1 MKVQK
6 VVKPD
11 NQISWLVL
19 DDKFKPVAPIL
30 EFTKFL
36 EATDKSP
43 NTIKAY
49 SHHLK
54 LYWQFLTQ
62 DDISWTDICIEDLA
76 NFIRWLQSGDQDGV
90 ISIVKRDAKRTNKT
104 INLIMA
110 AVSAFYDYHSRSGKA
125 ADLKIYRDGA
135 FSGKY
140 KSFLHHITS
149 GKSIQSRV
157 LKLKEPKRGLKTLT
171 KPQVHQVIEACN
183 NLRDKFIICL
193 MYETG
198 MRIGQVLGLRHED
211 IKSGDNQIVI
221 RFRSNN
227 ENNARS
233 KSREDNLV
241 DVSSS
246 IVSLYTDYFIHEYGE
261 VESDYVFV
269 NLWDGEIGAPMKY
282 GSVITL
288 FKRIS
293 KKTGIDVTPHI
304 FRHTH
309 ATELLRAG
317 WDLAYIQKRL
327 GHSDIQT
334 TANIYAHLSSDDMK
348 KELAKFRGE
357 QCH

>member
-6 VVKPD
+6 VVKPN
-11 NQISWLVL
+11 NQIGWFVL

-62 DDISWTDICIEDLA
+62 DDISWTDIGIEDLA

-110 AVSAFYDYHSRSGKA
+110 AVSAFYDYHSRSGKV
-125 ADLKIYRDGA
+125 ADLKIYKDGA

-140 KSFLHHITS
+140 KSFLHHITK
-149 GKSIQSRV
+149 GKVAKAKV
-157 LKLKEPKRGLKTLT
+157 LNLKEPKKRIQTLT
-171 KPQVHQVIEACN
+171 KTQVKLVIDSCN
-183 NLRDKFIICL
+183 NLRDKFIVCL

-211 IKSGDNQIVI
+211 IRSGDNQVVI
-221 RFRSNN
+221 RFRSDN

-233 KSREDNLV
+233 KSRDDNVV

-246 IVSLYTDYFIHEYGE
+246 IISLYTDYFIYEYGE
-261 VESDYVFV
+261 IESDYVFV
-269 NLWDGEIGAPMKY
+269 NLWDGEIGSPMKY

-309 ATELLRAG
+309 ATELLRSG

-334 TANIYAHLSSDDMK
+334 TANTYAHLTNDDMK

-357 QCH
+357 K

>member
-171 KPQVHQVIEACN
+171 KPQVQQVIEACN

>member
-6 VVKPD
+6 VVKPN

-19 DDKFKPVAPIL
+19 DDKFKPVSPIL

-43 NTIKAY
+43 NTIKSY

-62 DDISWTDICIEDLA
+62 DDIRWTDIGIEDLA

-110 AVSAFYDYHSRSGKA
+110 AVSSFYDYHSRSGKVGE
-125 ADLKIYRDGA
+125 LKIYKDGA

-140 KSFLHHITS
+140 KSFLHHIS
-149 GKSIQSRV
+149 KGKVAKTKV
-157 LKLKEPKRGLKTLT
+157 LNLKEPKKRIQTLT
-171 KPQVHQVIEACN
+171 KAQVKQIIDACN
-183 NLRDKFIICL
+183 NLRDKFIVCL

-198 MRIGQVLGLRHED
+198 IRIGQVLGLRHED
-211 IKSGDNQIVI
+211 IKSGDNQIAI
-221 RFRSNN
+221 RFRANN
-227 ENNARS
+227 ENYARS

-246 IVSLYTDYFIHEYGE
+246 IISLYTDYFIHEYGE
-261 VESDYVFV
+261 IESDYVFV

-293 KKTGIDVTPHI
+293 KKTGVDVTPHI

-317 WDLAYIQKRL
+317 WDLSYVQKRL

-334 TANIYAHLSSDDMK
+334 TANIYAHITSDDMK
-348 KELAKFRGE
+348 KELARFRGGK
-357 QCH
+357 

>member
-1 MKVQK
+1 VKVQK

-110 AVSAFYDYHSRSGKA
+110 AVSAFYDYHSRSGKV

-171 KPQVHQVIEACN
+171 KPQVQQVIEACN

-211 IKSGDNQIVI
+211 IKSGDNQIAI

-357 QCH
+357 KCH

>member
-110 AVSAFYDYHSRSGKA
+110 AVSAFYDYHSRSGKV

-171 KPQVHQVIEACN
+171 KPQVQQVIEACN

-211 IKSGDNQIVI
+211 IKSGDNQIAI

-348 KELAKFRGE
+348 KELEKFRGE
-357 QCH
+357 KCH

>member
-171 KPQVHQVIEACN
+171 KPQVQQVIEACN

-293 KKTGIDVTPHI
+293 KKTGIDVTPHT